1 MKEFYISDC
10 AQVEN
15 QTITSL
21 FVVAVKQ
28 VKSKKSGE
36 LYLSMVLADRSGQI
50 QANMWDNVNDSLS
63 TFEQD
68 DFVKVKGVVHKYNG
82 RWQLT
87 VHKMRK
93 LGDSEIDY
101 SDYLPK
107 TTKDVDQL
115 WQTLRNYVDS
125 FDNPWLKTLLHEFF
139 RDETLVAAYKNA
151 PAAKTLH
158 HAFVGGLLD
167 HVVSLL
173 NVCDLASRNYP
184 QVNRD
189 LLLTG
194 AFLHDIGKLHELT
207 YQRSIAYTTK
217 GQLLGHMIIELEM
230 LHDKIKFVPGF
241 PDELKILLEHLI
253 ISHHGEYEYGSPKLP
268 MFPEALMLHYLDD
281 LDSKMESMRAQFE
294 REAELDTPWTSYNP
308 SLARPLLNTRKF
320 LEKGLAGS
328 RLVEVPKSAVAAA
341 ANSAVQ
347 PASTSEGHSTEAAN
361 SNGDRAEDS
370 DATSTAAGRAEDKP
384 VIAGNGQSDEKS
396 APSAFEALQRKFESH
411 KVTPIT
417 EKPH

>member
-1 MKEFYISDC
+1 MKDFYICDC

-21 FVVAVKQ
+21 FVVAAKQ

-50 QANMWDNVNDSLS
+50 QANMWDNVNDALS
-63 TFEQD
+63 TFDQD
-68 DFVKVKGVVHKYNG
+68 DFVKVKGVIHKYNG

-87 VHKMRK
+87 VHKMRR
-93 LGDSEIDY
+93 LGESEIDY
-101 SDYLPK
+101 ADYLPK
-107 TTKDVDQL
+107 TSKDVDQL
-115 WQTLRNYVDS
+115 WQTVCDYIDS
-125 FDNPWLKTLLHEFF
+125 FENPWLKSLLKEFC
-139 RDETLVAAYKNA
+139 RDETLVAAYKKA

-167 HVVSLL
+167 HVVSLF
-173 NVCDLASRNYP
+173 NVSDLAVRNYP

-194 AFLHDIGKLHELT
+194 VFLHDIGKLHELT

-230 LHDKIKFVPGF
+230 LQDKIKLVPGF
-241 PDELKILLEHLI
+241 PEELKVLLEHLI
-253 ISHHGEYEYGSPKLP
+253 ISHHGEYEFGSPKLP

-294 REAELDTPWTSYNP
+294 REAELETPWTSYNA
-308 SLARPLLNTRKF
+308 SLARPLLNTKKF
-320 LEKGLAGS
+320 LEKGLAHS
-328 RLVEVPKSAVAAA
+328 RLVEVPRPVAAA
-341 ANSAVQ
+341 AAVSSVVQNGPAPESA
-347 PASTSEGHSTEAAN
+347 ADDTNNNDNRSAEGPHSAA
-361 SNGDRAEDS
+361 AED
-370 DATSTAAGRAEDKP
+370 GPAEEKP
-384 VIAGNGQSDEKS
+384 VVS
-396 APSAFEALQRKFESH
+396 PFEALQRKFELH
-411 KVTPIT
+411 KPTPVT

>member
-1 MKEFYISDC
+1 MKDFYICDC
-10 AQVEN
+10 AKVEN
-15 QTITSL
+15 QTITSF

-50 QANMWDNVNDSLS
+50 QANMWDNVNDALS
-63 TFEQD
+63 AFDQD
-68 DFVKVKGVVHKYNG
+68 DFVKVKGVIHKYNG

-87 VHKMRK
+87 VHKMRR
-93 LGDSEIDY
+93 LGESEIDY
-101 SDYLPK
+101 ADYLPK
-107 TTKDVDQL
+107 TSKDVEQL
-115 WQTLRNYVDS
+115 WQTICNYIDS
-125 FDNPWLKTLLHEFF
+125 FENHWLKSLLKEFC
-139 RDETLVAAYKNA
+139 RDEALVSAYKKA

-167 HVVSLL
+167 HVVSLFNL
-173 NVCDLASRNYP
+173 CDLAVRNYP

-230 LHDKIKFVPGF
+230 LHDKIQLVPGF
-241 PDELKILLEHLI
+241 PDELKVLLEHLI
-253 ISHHGEYEYGSPKLP
+253 ISRHGEYEFGSPKLP

-294 REAELDTPWTSYNP
+294 REAELETPWTSYNP

-320 LEKGLAGS
+320 LERGLAGS
-328 RLVEVPKSAVAAA
+328 RLVEVPKTAVAAA
-341 ANSAVQ
+341 AVNSAAQ
-347 PASTSEGHSTEAAN
+347 NSSAREPSTDESGNHDDRSADPPA
-361 SNGDRAEDS
+361 
-370 DATSTAAGRAEDKP
+370 TAAGDGHADGQAEEKP
-384 VIAGNGQSDEKS
+384 AAST
-396 APSAFEALQRKFESH
+396 FEALQRKFESH
-411 KVTPIT
+411 KPTPVG